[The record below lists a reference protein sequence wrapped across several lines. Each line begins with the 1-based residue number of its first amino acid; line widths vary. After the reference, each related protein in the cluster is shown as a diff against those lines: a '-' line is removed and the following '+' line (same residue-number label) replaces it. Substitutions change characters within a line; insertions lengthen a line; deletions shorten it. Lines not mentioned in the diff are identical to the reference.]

1 MARRGRLKVYC
12 TAIGFEDAYV
22 AAKSQKAA
30 LAAWGTSKD
39 LFARGAARM
48 VTDEG
53 LAAAPLARP
62 GEVIRVRR
70 GSLAEHLAASTP
82 AVTPAAKPAGKAQPA
97 KPAPIKRKPRP
108 SRLALGRA
116 EAAIEDA
123 SRQGERRLREIDIRI
138 DQLRARKDLLISRQE
153 AQLKRLYQRR
163 DELADRY
170 RHALD
175 EWSG

>member
-1 MARRGRLKVYC
+1 MIVARRGRLKVYC

-82 AVTPAAKPAGKAQPA
+82 AAKPAGKAQPA

-116 EAAIEDA
+116 EAAIEEHRGKA
-123 SRQGERRLREIDIRI
+123 SGACARSISGSTSCA
-138 DQLRARKDLLISRQE
+138 RARTC
-153 AQLKRLYQRR
+153 
-163 DELADRY
+163 
-170 RHALD
+170 
-175 EWSG
+175 

>member
-1 MARRGRLKVYC
+1 MIVAGRGRLKVYC

-48 VTDEG
+48 VTDER

-70 GSLAEHLAASTP
+70 GSLAEHLAAS
-82 AVTPAAKPAGKAQPA
+82 TPAAKPAGKAQPA

-153 AQLKRLYQRR
+153 AQLKRLHQRR